1 MPGDYRGFVLFAFA
15 NGKVAKVDLAG
26 YDTKSNRRRLTGAYS
41 DKSPLVGVQLLTE
54 DTQMALYASD
64 GRTLVFS
71 TAQLASKTTRSTQ
84 GVAVLSLKKK
94 AVVTRMATLE
104 GSGIRNVARYRTR
117 TIPAAGSLLKPEDEG
132 HEQIT
137 LEL

>member
-1 MPGDYRGFVLFAFA
+1 MRKNIFTSVL
-15 NGKVAKVDLAG
+15 
-26 YDTKSNRRRLTGAYS
+26 T
-41 DKSPLVGVQLLTE
+41 
-54 DTQMALYASD
+54 
-64 GRTLVFS
+64 
-71 TAQLASKTTRSTQ
+71 
-84 GVAVLSLKKK
+84 LSLGAIVSVSCSSKLGNLTADNFKVTPTPLELQGTQVPVTVYGTFPEKFMKKK